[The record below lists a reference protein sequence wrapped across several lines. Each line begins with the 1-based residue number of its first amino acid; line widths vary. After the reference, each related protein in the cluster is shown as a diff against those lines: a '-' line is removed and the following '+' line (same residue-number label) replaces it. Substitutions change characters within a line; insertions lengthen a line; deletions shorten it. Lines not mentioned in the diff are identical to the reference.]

1 MSVGHK
7 ILLVDDEAR
16 VRAGFRRA
24 LTGAG
29 YHILECENGV
39 EALTR
44 IERER
49 PALVILD
56 VNMPQLNGWQ
66 TLTELRRRGSKQLV
80 LMMTEFN
87 DLDSR
92 VHGLDRGADDYM
104 GKPFEA
110 SELRARVR
118 ALLRRAPAALAS
130 PDPLRFG
137 ELVVDLESKSA
148 HRGTEPVRFTRTE
161 YALLELFRRHAGRPV
176 SREVMLEAMWGT
188 RSGNSNTIAT
198 HLWRLRKKLGEDGDQ
213 GRWIKNLPGIG
224 YVMTDD
230 TMLSSEDGPR
240 A

>member
-16 VRAGFRRA
+16 VRALFRRA
-24 LTGAG
+24 LAGAG

-39 EALTR
+39 EALVR
-44 IERER
+44 IEQER
-49 PALVILD
+49 PALVVLD
-56 VNMPQLNGWQ
+56 VNMPQMNGWQ

-80 LMMTEFN
+80 LMMTELN

-104 GKPFEA
+104 GKPFQA

-137 ELVVDLESKSA
+137 NLVVDLEGKSA
-148 HRGTEPVRFTRTE
+148 HRGSQPVRLTRTE
-161 YALLELFRRHAGRPV
+161 YALLELFQRHAGRPV
-176 SREVMLEAMWGT
+176 SREVILETMWGT
-188 RSGNSNTIAT
+188 RSGNSNTVAT
-198 HLWRLRKKLGEDGDQ
+198 HLWRLRKKLGGASDQ
-213 GRWIKNLPGIG
+213 DRWIKNLAGIG
-224 YVMTDD
+224 YVMKDD
-230 TMLSSEDGPR
+230 TMLSSEGG
-240 A
+240 ALI